1 MKVYHNPSCS
11 KSRLCVEFL
20 SQEKHDFEV
29 INHMKNPLSKSEL
42 HDLLAK
48 LDLKPSELIRRNE
61 VIYKE
66 VKKMGVLTEDEILQL
81 MVDHPKLIE
90 RPIVELNGK
99 AVLARPIEV
108 LEPFLT
114 NELNRIT
121 RK

>member
-1 MKVYHNPSCS
+1 
-11 KSRLCVEFL
+11 VEFL